1 MTLPPTLALQPAAPA
16 SPVLP
21 TPCLACLLAPILAL
35 LLALLPSLPAQAQR
49 AAAQVP
55 PELAQADAA
64 LVPRGQVRFRVWG
77 FEVYDASLWSS
88 PSFAADA
95 FDAQPLALELR
106 YLRNFSAQDI
116 AQRSLKEMQRQGAI
130 KPEQEKR
137 WLGEMARVFPDI
149 RKGDRLLGLH
159 RPGQGAVFWFNG
171 QLRGEIRDADF
182 ARLFFGIW
190 LSPRTSEPALRS
202 ALLGGAP

>member
-1 MTLPPTLALQPAAPA
+1 MSLLT
-16 SPVLP
+16 SF
-21 TPCLACLLAPILAL
+21 LAPLLAL

-49 AAAQVP
+49 TAAQVP
-55 PELAQADAA
+55 AELAQTDSSF
-64 LVPRGQVRFRVWG
+64 VPRGQVRFRVWG

-88 PSFAADA
+88 PGFSPDA

-106 YLRNFSAQDI
+106 YLRDFSAQDI
-116 AQRSLKEMQRQGAI
+116 AQRSLKEMQRQSAL
-130 KPEQEKR
+130 KPEQDKR
-137 WLGEMARVFPDI
+137 WLAEMLRVFPDI

-202 ALLGGAP
+202 ALLGSAP

>member
-1 MTLPPTLALQPAAPA
+1 MILPPTLKCWPA
-16 SPVLP
+16 
-21 TPCLACLLAPILAL
+21 LLALAL
-35 LLALLPSLPAQAQR
+35 LLSALPAQAQR
-49 AAAQVP
+49 AAAQMP
-55 PELAQADAA
+55 PELTQADAA
-64 LVPRGQVRFRVWG
+64 LVLRGQARFRVWG
-77 FEVYDASLWSS
+77 FEVYDASLWTA
-88 PSFAADA
+88 PGFAADA

-106 YLRNFSAQDI
+106 YLRDFSAQDI
-116 AQRSLKEMQRQGAI
+116 AQRSLKEVQRQSAVR
-130 KPEQEKR
+130 PEQEKR
-137 WLGEMARVFPDI
+137 WLGEMLRVFPDI

-159 RPGQGAVFWFNG
+159 RPGQGVVFWFNG

>member
-1 MTLPPTLALQPAAPA
+1 MTLPSKLARWP
-16 SPVLP
+16 
-21 TPCLACLLAPILAL
+21 AL
-35 LLALLPSLPAQAQR
+35 LLASSVPMLVLSLALLMSLPAQAQR
-49 AAAQVP
+49 SAPPMP
-55 PELAQADAA
+55 PELAQSDAA
-64 LVPRGQVRFRVWG
+64 LVPRGQARFRVWG

-88 PSFAADA
+88 AGFVADA

-106 YLRNFSAQDI
+106 YLRDFSAQDI
-116 AQRSLKEMQRQGAI
+116 AQRSLKEMQRQSAL

-137 WLGEMARVFPDI
+137 WLGEMLRVFPDI

-190 LSPRTSEPALRS
+190 LSSRTSEPALRS
-202 ALLGGAP
+202 ALLGSAP